1 MAAFLKAIARQGAA
15 GGTAR
20 WAAHLY
26 HRWVRLTPED
36 PLCLRSLLT
45 ALIATRY
52 DVHALVRSGGGS
64 PGIRAALGALDDA
77 GRIRGLCHAV
87 VLILTAEG
95 DYAGRPAEEQEM
107 LVEVVG
113 EELTAMGVPPENAFG
128 RDLTVCPHHLCA
140 VYRPSVRMLRLLLA
154 A

>member
-15 GGTAR
+15 GSTAR

-26 HRWVRLTPED
+26 HRWARLTPED
-36 PLCLRSLLT
+36 PLCMRSLLT
-45 ALIATRY
+45 ALIAARY
-52 DVHALVRSGGGS
+52 DVRSLVYPGGCS
-64 PGIRAALGALDDA
+64 PDIRAALGALHDA

-95 DYAGRPAEEQEM
+95 DFADRHAEEQDL

-113 EELTAMGVPPENAFG
+113 EELIAMGVPLEQVFG
-128 RDLTVCPHHLCA
+128 KDLHGCPHHPCA
-140 VYRPSVRMLRLLLA
+140 VYQPSVRLLRLLLA